1 MLPAIK
7 KFDQIVE
14 KIRYGAVSSSVAA
27 EFPCG
32 ICSSSVKHNDKA
44 VFCDQCSHWVHIECN
59 DISVSEY
66 KVLKN
71 EPDDKQWICM
81 YCTILDNSIMFPFTL
96 VTDEALL
103 ASNDIENSSNYEPT
117 PSLEIV
123 SKLTNLPNLSD
134 YDIDEN
140 LNPNI
145 SSQYYTLRELS
156 SLEVSNKDF
165 TLFHMNIRSLSLH
178 YEELH
183 ALLTTA
189 NVEFQVIGLS
199 EVKASSDAPL
209 KSNIELLAIN
219 STTLLPIVLL
229 VALASTSNL
238 ILQLIREMIFLSVM
252 LILRQFGLKST
263 ILKQKISSVA

>member
-1 MLPAIK
+1 MTFSRTRSLA
-7 KFDQIVE
+7 QNE
-14 KIRYGAVSSSVAA
+14 MS
-27 EFPCG
+27 
-32 ICSSSVKHNDKA
+32 
-44 VFCDQCSHWVHIECN
+44 
-59 DISVSEY
+59 
-66 KVLKN
+66 LKN
-71 EPDDKQWICM
+71 TEEWKISIQFSNEIKSSQYNFMEYPLELIVPRINYLDINKLFQQQIL
-81 YCTILDNSIMFPFTL
+81 ILDNSIMFPFTL

-134 YDIDEN
+134 NDIDEN

-165 TLFHMNIRSLSLH
+165 ALFHMNIRSLSLH

-199 EVKASSDAPL
+199 EVTFSNPL
-209 KSNIELLAIN
+209 KTPLYMVCKQFRFLVLNFGILSHYLYVLLA
-219 STTLLPIVLL
+219 L
-229 VALASTSNL
+229 
-238 ILQLIREMIFLSVM
+238 F
-252 LILRQFGLKST
+252 QFFDQS
-263 ILKQKISSVA
+263 